1 MARIKKQA
9 EISKKM
15 KFKQPKRNNTFV
27 PQNDIIKLNEFFDVT
42 FGGEPIPIRKMARN
56 IKRIR
61 NNPGI
66 DDKIL
71 YDEENEPK
79 IKPNLPE
86 DANCCTP

>member
-15 KFKQPKRNNTFV
+15 KFKQPKRKNTFV

-79 IKPNLPE
+79 IKQNLPE